1 MISPRHPF
9 PSGRRPA
16 PPSAS
21 PAAITRPTAVMSPHV
36 QWPGIAAGTPGA
48 LSPAVTPAAPLRPRA
63 TGQAMSLFP
72 HALTARTAGDAGV
85 FVVVV
90 VVVVTPFT
98 RTRLKPAPAARATGA
113 RRLSAIRAIPADS
126 IAPRGRSP
134 AAPRRL
140 SAIRAI
146 PAGSV
151 APRGRSL
158 AARDDFP
165 PFAQFPQAL
174 SRRPDGRWGPGAVQE
189 EFPPFAQCPRRRRPA
204 RQSGRPLSPC
214 ARQFP
219 QPAAGRPSPCYCDQN
234 EFPQFPLPACLTRGG
249 RFGAEPGRRGGV
261 CDVSGVCVTIHAGV
275 WFAPMRTAPAARQER
290 NSGNRG
296 RLRKTPEDR

>member
-113 RRLSAIRAIPADS
+113 RRLSAIRAVPAGAV
-126 IAPRGRSP
+126 APPGWSLGAGCSPGRV
-134 AAPRRL
+134 
-140 SAIRAI
+140 SAIRAVSASPPTGPPVWAPTFPMRQTVSATSRRSAKPLLLRPKRVPAI
-146 PAGSV
+146 PATGLSHARRAV
-151 APRGRSL
+151 RRRAGAARWRLRRFRRLRHDPCRSL
-158 AARDDFP
+158 VRAYAH
-165 PFAQFPQAL
+165 
-174 SRRPDGRWGPGAVQE
+174 GACRS
-189 EFPPFAQCPRRRRPA
+189 A
-204 RQSGRPLSPC
+204 
-214 ARQFP
+214 
-219 QPAAGRPSPCYCDQN
+219 
-234 EFPQFPLPACLTRGG
+234 
-249 RFGAEPGRRGGV
+249 GAELRKP
-261 CDVSGVCVTIHAGV
+261 
-275 WFAPMRTAPAARQER
+275 
-290 NSGNRG
+290 
-296 RLRKTPEDR
+296 RKTPEDSGRSLNRCQVFVIE